1 VALIAWSIFAVGGV
15 YVWAGAPLVAGG
27 LLIAVG
33 ARPRVAR
40 STETRLLDVALLS
53 GLLAVAIQ
61 LVPLPD
67 FLRTW
72 ISPHG
77 DSVRSLLLLSP
88 DAVPSFQP
96 FSLAPWSTA
105 YALALVATA
114 MCVFWTARQVSAD
127 GATRFLVRTI
137 AFVGLVAALA
147 AIVQR
152 ALSPNL
158 IYGLWVPQD
167 ADARP
172 FGPFVNRNHFAAW
185 VVMAIPLVAGYV
197 AAALHAHRPEQ
208 RFAGRI
214 ASAMQSLGSAALW
227 VAVAGA
233 VMTLALVTSA
243 SRSGLIAFAVSL
255 VCGAWIARTR
265 LSRRGWIVALAV
277 VALLALFV
285 IAYADMTP
293 LIWRIEETLLVGTGG
308 RPEIWQETLRICRD
322 FWTTGTGLG
331 TFQTA
336 MAVYQQS
343 DRTIFFNQAHNQ
355 YLHLLAEGGLL
366 LIIPAAATIVAFVRL
381 FAIRLARDTSSSA
394 PIRIGA
400 AVALITMAVQG
411 IWETPLRMPANGI
424 LFAVAAAIAVH
435 RPLERIDP
443 LNADGQPAETRK
455 GV

>member
-1 VALIAWSIFAVGGV
+1 MALIAWSIFAVGGV
-15 YVWAGAPLVAGG
+15 YVWAGAPLLAGG

-40 STETRLLDVALLS
+40 STETRPLDVALLT

-61 LVPLPD
+61 LVPLPTS
-67 FLRTW
+67 LRTW
-72 ISPHG
+72 VSPHG
-77 DSVRSLLLLSP
+77 DSVRTSLLLSA
-88 DAVPSFQP
+88 DAVSSLQP
-96 FSLAPWSTA
+96 LSLAPGSTA

-114 MCVFWTARQVSAD
+114 MFVFWTARQVSGD

-152 ALSPNL
+152 AINPKL
-158 IYGLWVPQD
+158 IYGFWMPQD
-167 ADARP
+167 TDARP

-185 VVMAIPLVAGYV
+185 VVMAIPLLAGYI
-197 AAALHAHRPEQ
+197 AAALYTHRPE
-208 RFAGRI
+208 RRLAGRV
-214 ASAMQSLGSAALW
+214 ASAMRSLGSAALW

-243 SRSGLIAFAVSL
+243 SRSGLMAFGVAL
-255 VCGAWIARTR
+255 GCGGLIARTR
-265 LSRRGWIVALAV
+265 LSRQGWIVALVA

-308 RPEIWQETLRICRD
+308 RPEIWQETLRIFRD
-322 FWTTGTGLG
+322 FWATGTGLG
-331 TFQTA
+331 AYQTA
-336 MAVYQQS
+336 MAVYQQG
-343 DRTIFFNQAHNQ
+343 DRVVFFNQAHNQ
-355 YLHLLAEGGLL
+355 YLQLLAEGGLL
-366 LIIPAAATIVAFVRL
+366 LMIPAAAIVVAFVRL
-381 FAIRLARDTSSSA
+381 FVIRLARDTSSSA
-394 PIRIGA
+394 PIRLGA
-400 AVALITMAVQG
+400 GVALVAVAVQG

-443 LNADGQPAETRK
+443 LNADGPLADTRK
-455 GV
+455 GI